1 MKILNDNRY
10 NFYRKNGDPIVK
22 KRLILSLLAIY
33 LLIVLTYIF
42 YLPQYYNHAQAPK
55 IAIASNSIHLHKDYS
70 FNNSYLMLQRT
81 FKSVP
86 ENNRRTVIHL
96 PKVETIVF
104 LLVSGFILPGLIREP
119 AIFLRPFFY
128 THQYAYLSFCS
139 LRI

>member
-1 MKILNDNRY
+1 MKTLNDNRY

-33 LLIVLTYIF
+33 LIIVLTYIF
-42 YLPQYYNHAQAPK
+42 YLPQYYNQARAPK
-55 IAIASNSIHLHKDYS
+55 IAIASNSIHLHKDYG

-86 ENNRRTVIHL
+86 ENNRRTVINL
-96 PKVETIVF
+96 PEIETIVF
-104 LLVSGFILPGLIREP
+104 LLVSGVTLPGLIRKP

-128 THQYAYLSFCS
+128 IHQYAYLSFCS